1 MKPLYLTPEK
11 GARVV
16 LEGPSLAVL
25 QEGSAVRRYPLR
37 LVARVIMGAGV
48 EVQSE
53 AVSAC
58 LQRGIPIT
66 FLARNGVAVG
76 HGFPQRPQPG
86 RMQERIERMLEKEN
100 WSALYQDWLRA
111 AERREILD
119 LLRRLNLQPPD
130 LRPQTV
136 RPLAEQA
143 AAAGGLAL
151 ERVRAGHNYLK
162 SLLSALLAQC
172 LHARGVRPAAL
183 AGLRPDFRLLP
194 DLTRALSW
202 RYYADL
208 AEGIHTQGG
217 SHWHRQ
223 LTERF
228 EAKSE
233 RERARIRALWDRFC
247 FWLGGLE

>member
-11 GARVV
+11 GVRMV
-16 LEGPSLAVL
+16 LEGPSLAIL
-25 QEGSAVRRYPLR
+25 QEGAAVRRYPLR

-58 LQRGIPIT
+58 LQRGIPIS
-66 FLARNGVAVG
+66 FLARNGVVVG

-111 AERREILD
+111 AERREVLD
-119 LLRRLNLQPPD
+119 LIRRLNLHPQD

-143 AAAGGLAL
+143 AAAGLGL
-151 ERVRAGHNYLK
+151 ERVRAGHSYLK

-183 AGLRPDFRLLP
+183 ASLRPDFRLLS

-208 AEGIHTQGG
+208 AAGILTQGG
-217 SHWHRQ
+217 SHWRRQ

-228 EAKSE
+228 EANSQ

-247 FWLGGLE
+247 FWLGGLQ